1 MKVLLYTAF
10 LIFVAISTSN
20 GQVDMDHLR
29 DSVVAEGKLLYKSEM
44 ASWYGT
50 DVFLERFKDRTDQ
63 IGGYFSYSEKSATK
77 CLFFS
82 KEDNPTVLG
91 VITFDSS
98 YKIENALADGERR
111 SFTTAERTIYEIRKQ
126 ALSEINSDTLFKS
139 YSNTNLNLIPLIENS
154 QRKVY
159 VLTGPQKEGVVIF
172 GNDYLLTFN
181 DKNRLLSKRQL
192 HKNIIPVNYSKGQN
206 DEVIE
211 TMHTHLP
218 ETGDFFTP
226 TDICTLMLYSRFTN
240 WERHTVISED
250 YVSIWDCK
258 KNIDVA
264 LTKEAWD
271 KIYKDVKKRKGN

>member
-1 MKVLLYTAF
+1 MKRLLYIVF
-10 LIFVAISTSN
+10 LTFSAVSTLK

-50 DVFLERFKDRTDQ
+50 DIFLERFKDRTDQ
-63 IGGYFSYSEKSATK
+63 IGGYFSYSEKERTK

-82 KEDNPTVLG
+82 KAENPEVLG

-98 YKIENALADGERR
+98 YKIENAIADGAKR
-111 SFTTAERTIYEIRKQ
+111 SFTDTERAIYEIRKR
-126 ALSEINSDTLFKS
+126 ALSEINSDTMFKS
-139 YSNTNLNLIPLIENS
+139 YSNTNLNLIPLIENA

-159 VLTGPQKEGVVIF
+159 VLTGPQKSGVVIF
-172 GNDYLLTFN
+172 GNDYLLTFDN
-181 DKNRLLSKRQL
+181 KNKLISKRQL
-192 HKNIIPVNYSKGQN
+192 HKNIIPVKYSSGQN
-206 DEVIE
+206 EKVIE

-218 ETGDFFTP
+218 ETGDFFTA
-226 TDICTLMLYSRFTN
+226 TDICTLMLYSKFTD
-240 WERHTVISED
+240 WERHTVISEG

-271 KIYKDVKKRKGN
+271 RIYNDVKKRKSN